1 MTGSTPHGST
11 PWVQQ
16 RRPVLLTGRRKKRRR
31 EAVASLLPF
40 ALTVLLAFA
49 PLAASAQAGDPNRAV
64 AVAKKLE
71 LLQRYLQS
79 GNADKIATGD
89 NSVAQELLDR
99 AQERAGEALQSY
111 NRGDMAIAE
120 ERLNEAFRAYTE
132 ALDAQRAKRAGLG
145 EMRQQ
150 NADLRKEVVSY
161 LQAFDE
167 ALLAKGP
174 AAAGLLNR
182 GRVDDLLDESR
193 YLEENGDP
201 QAAQLRLKEVYN
213 LAVTALS
220 RIRENETV
228 VYALDFRTPADEYR
242 YELNRFQ
249 SYSMLVTQMRKS
261 SELGTQA
268 LKLAKRYAEEGT
280 GLRKEAEEQAGA
292 GQYERAIATMEQA
305 NKRLV
310 RSLQMMGL
318 SIPG

>member
-1 MTGSTPHGST
+1 MP
-11 PWVQQ
+11 PAP
-16 RRPVLLTGRRKKRRR
+16 RRRR
-31 EAVASLLPF
+31 EPPVERRAQRRRPTFATLLPF
-40 ALTVLLAFA
+40 ALALLLALMPF
-49 PLAASAQAGDPNRAV
+49 AASAQAGDPNRAV

-79 GNADKIATGD
+79 DNSKKIVSGD
-89 NSVAQELLDR
+89 NSIAQQLLER

-120 ERLNEAFRAYTE
+120 ERLNDAFRAYSE
-132 ALDAQRAKRAGLG
+132 ALDAQRNKRTGLAELG
-145 EMRQQ
+145 RQ
-150 NADLRKEVVSY
+150 NADLRQEVTSY

-174 AAAGLLNR
+174 SAAGLLNR
-182 GRVDDLLDESR
+182 GRVDELLDESS

-213 LAVTALS
+213 MAVTALT

-249 SYSMLVTQMRKS
+249 SYSMLVAQMRKS
-261 SELGTQA
+261 SELGAQA
-268 LKLAKRYAEEGT
+268 LKLAKRYADEGT
-280 GLRKEAEEQAGA
+280 TLRKEAEKQAGA
-292 GQYERAIATMEQA
+292 GQYEQAITTMEQA